1 LSLVSPNPINRPRLA
16 TSRFSYRKR
25 PHPCDHIH
33 ECSTPHKAK
42 EANVIVGHP
51 SSTGCTPHS
60 GHARDSH
67 PHLEPRIPCVF
78 LKPTSI
84 VGLSVPESVGTAIT
98 WDPDIL
104 VSGEA
109 SHNPRH
115 SSPGAHR
122 VQSLISDDR
131 APMEHLIRSRFAEEW
146 GEGAKTCSGCW
157 RRIGGKCSRSKYTSR
172 LVRLLHPLHVLV

>member
-1 LSLVSPNPINRPRLA
+1 MRAARLT
-16 TSRFSYRKR
+16 TSRGSKR
-25 PHPCDHIH
+25 HRRAPSIH
-33 ECSTPHKAK
+33 WL
-42 EANVIVGHP
+42 HP
-51 SSTGCTPHS
+51 SSGSRFTSP
-60 GHARDSH
+60 
-67 PHLEPRIPCVF
+67 PRATNSVRIFKAHFHVD
-78 LKPTSI
+78 
-84 VGLSVPESVGTAIT
+84 LSVPESVGTAIT

-115 SSPGAHR
+115 SSPRAHR

-131 APMEHLIRSRFAEEW
+131 APMEHLIRSRFADEW

-172 LVRLLHPLHVLV
+172 LVRLLHPLHVLA